1 MVVLYLRPTRL
12 RYLANIGL
20 LIVVHLRKT
29 CEVVGFQQEFGSTV
43 HQFVVGG
50 KSKAG
55 GIVAQVG
62 IFVPVDEIMIGAA
75 FGIETSV

>member
-43 HQFVVGG
+43 HQFVVRG

-55 GIVAQVG
+55 GVVAQVG
-62 IFVPVDEIMIGAA
+62 IFVPVDEIMVCAA
-75 FGIETSV
+75 LGIKSSM